1 MKKVLLAAVLAL
13 GFGASAQETIKMSS
27 AKIAYDRQDS
37 ASMVEARAFID
48 EAGAIIDG
56 KAGAVIEKTMSK
68 YLEYRG
74 LIYLASY
81 EKAKVKKSSY
91 LLEAQSTFN
100 KLVEYEKANKMRA
113 TNRLKA
119 EVFPS
124 LGGGLVAAAED
135 AVFVAKD
142 TALGLKFYE
151 AAVQTRGLLGQVDTL
166 ILSYI
171 AALNQGLGQYARA
184 EEYYQKVLD
193 LGFKNISWTGFY
205 VKNNARVAFPDKKT
219 LDYFILA
226 GEAKDPERTKSQ
238 EEMYWVQMVA
248 MYLEAKAAQ
257 PNQGWDAKMEAFLKK
272 ARERFPNNG
281 DLLNVELQIFLDKK
295 DYEGAMANLLKA
307 SEREPN
313 NPLYLY
319 NIGYLY
325 HKEKKDVAKGIEFYE
340 KALVADPNYADALYM
355 RGLIFVDESNTVVES
370 MNKLTRS
377 PADQK
382 KWEELD
388 KKKKTLLASAIP
400 YFEKSYKVN
409 REDLATLDALREVY
423 YKTERMEE
431 ALRVKRE
438 ADAIRANKR

>member
-37 ASMVEARAFID
+37 ASMAEARAFID

-81 EKAKVKKSSY
+81 EKAKVKKAAY

-124 LGGGLVAAAED
+124 LGAGLVAAAED
-135 AVFVAKD
+135 AVFTAKD

-166 ILSYI
+166 NLSYI

-193 LGFKNISWTGFY
+193 LGFKN
-205 VKNNARVAFPDKKT
+205 
-219 LDYFILA
+219 
-226 GEAKDPERTKSQ
+226 
-238 EEMYWVQMVA
+238 EM
-248 MYLEAKAAQ
+248 
-257 PNQGWDAKMEAFLKK
+257 
-272 ARERFPNNG
+272 
-281 DLLNVELQIFLDKK
+281 
-295 DYEGAMANLLKA
+295 
-307 SEREPN
+307 
-313 NPLYLY
+313 
-319 NIGYLY
+319 
-325 HKEKKDVAKGIEFYE
+325 
-340 KALVADPNYADALYM
+340 
-355 RGLIFVDESNTVVES
+355 
-370 MNKLTRS
+370 
-377 PADQK
+377 
-382 KWEELD
+382 
-388 KKKKTLLASAIP
+388 
-400 YFEKSYKVN
+400 
-409 REDLATLDALREVY
+409 
-423 YKTERMEE
+423 
-431 ALRVKRE
+431 
-438 ADAIRANKR
+438 

>member
-37 ASMVEARAFID
+37 ASMAEARSFID
-48 EAGAIIDG
+48 EAGGIING

-81 EKAKVKKSSY
+81 EKAKVKNPTY
-91 LLEAQSTFN
+91 LLEAQSTFI

-119 EVFPS
+119 EVFPTLS
-124 LGGGLVAAAED
+124 PGLVAAAED
-135 AVFVAKD
+135 AVFAAKD
-142 TALGLKFYE
+142 TALGLKLYE
-151 AAVQTRGLLGQVDTL
+151 AAVQTRGVLGQVDTL
-166 ILSYI
+166 NLSYI
-171 AALNQGLGQYARA
+171 AALNQGLGEYAKA
-184 EEYYQKVLD
+184 EEYYLKVLD

-219 LDYFILA
+219 LDIFILT
-226 GEAKDPERTKSQ
+226 GEAKEPERTKSQ
-238 EEMYWVQMVA
+238 EEQYWVQTIA
-248 MYLEAKAAQ
+248 LYLEAKDVQ
-257 PNQGWDAKMEAFLKK
+257 PNQGWDTKVESFLKK

-281 DLLNVELQIFLDKK
+281 VLLNVELQIFLDKK

-307 SEREPN
+307 SDREPN

-340 KALVADPNYADALYM
+340 KALVADPSYADALYM
-355 RGLIFVDESNTVVES
+355 RGLIFVDESNALVES

-377 PADQK
+377 AADQK
-382 KWEELD
+382 KWDELD
-388 KKKKTLLASAIP
+388 KKKKSLLASAIP
-400 YFEKSYKVN
+400 YFEKSYKIN
-409 REDLATLDALREVY
+409 PDDIATLDALREVY
-423 YKTERMEE
+423 YKTERMED

-438 ADAIRANKR
+438 ADALRAMRR